1 MKTPEQKIKIEAA
14 AGQWPTVWFG
24 PQGLDAR
31 FCWDWAFDTG
41 QAEDG
46 FDQQSGEHGDHKP
59 PPNFLDEGGC
69 GFTSI
74 DFCPG

>member
-46 FDQQSGEHGDHKP
+46 FDQQSG
-59 PPNFLDEGGC
+59 
-69 GFTSI
+69 
-74 DFCPG
+74 